1 MQTEDHRLTVPKLL
15 ADGTNWVIYRDRV
28 VWALSANGLDVHLSQ
43 DTPTDDFF
51 DEGVIGGLE
60 PETRWRKQNGMV
72 KSLIGTSVPDSV
84 FTQIKSATTAR
95 EAWEIL
101 KRVNEERTRMVTV
114 ELVRKFRNKK
124 CGDTDNVRTHFQELS
139 DLREQLAAIGKA
151 VDDED
156 FTDTLLASLPSSY
169 SHTCT
174 SINSSARLGA
184 VQLTS
189 AIVQEIVLEEYE
201 RRAVSDSK
209 KDSQDEAFAAD
220 AQKRKRRNIECHN
233 CHKKGHIKAECW
245 AKGGGKEGQGPK
257 RKGRAQE
264 GTAAAETAADESQLE
279 AWAAI
284 EDVCEGGD
292 EHVAA
297 AGSTQA
303 NDGVQTE
310 LYDSGASRHMSPFR
324 DRFVTYRSIPPRAI
338 TAADKRV
345 FYAVGAGDLR
355 VEVPNGESSTTV
367 LLRDALHAPDMGLTV
382 VSISRI
388 ASAGYSV
395 SFEGKSCKIKNKA
408 GVTIGDIPASATGL
422 YKVEH
427 AYAAS
432 ASLERVD
439 LPTLH
444 RRLGHISAFSIR
456 FLFRHHLIDGIDLVD
471 DGSPL
476 LCDSCEYAKL
486 THKPIQKERTAPP
499 ANAFGVEVHTD
510 LWGPSPV
517 PSIGGRKY
525 YVSFTDDYSR
535 YTRISILRTKDETL
549 AAYKA
554 FAAWVKTQHG
564 VCIKRLR
571 SDRGGEYTG
580 NEFSTFLKEQGT
592 ERMLTTHDTPQHNG
606 IAESLNRRL
615 VECVRALLHHSGL
628 PRTLWGEALH
638 FAVWL
643 KNRTSTRVLG
653 TVTPFERV
661 NGYKPNLGGVPEW
674 GQRVWVHNDKGS
686 KLDARGTI
694 ARWVGFDADSP
705 HAHGQRQ
712 AGFQWSGTSSCH
724 HP

>member
-28 VWALSANGLDVHLSQ
+28 VWALSANGLDVHLTQ

-220 AQKRKRRNIECHN
+220 AQKRKRRDIECHN

-264 GTAAAETAADESQLE
+264 GAAAAETAADESQLE

-284 EDVCEGGD
+284 EDACEGGD

-297 AGSTQA
+297 AGSTRA

-422 YKVEH
+422 YKVECGKYMAH
-427 AYAAS
+427 TA
-432 ASLERVD
+432 
-439 LPTLH
+439 
-444 RRLGHISAFSIR
+444 IS
-456 FLFRHHLIDGIDLVD
+456 V
-471 DGSPL
+471 
-476 LCDSCEYAKL
+476 Y
-486 THKPIQKERTAPP
+486 
-499 ANAFGVEVHTD
+499 N
-510 LWGPSPV
+510 
-517 PSIGGRKY
+517 
-525 YVSFTDDYSR
+525 
-535 YTRISILRTKDETL
+535 IL
-549 AAYKA
+549 
-554 FAAWVKTQHG
+554 
-564 VCIKRLR
+564 
-571 SDRGGEYTG
+571 
-580 NEFSTFLKEQGT
+580 
-592 ERMLTTHDTPQHNG
+592 
-606 IAESLNRRL
+606 
-615 VECVRALLHHSGL
+615 ALL
-628 PRTLWGEALH
+628 TLLY
-638 FAVWL
+638 L
-643 KNRTSTRVLG
+643 
-653 TVTPFERV
+653 
-661 NGYKPNLGGVPEW
+661 
-674 GQRVWVHNDKGS
+674 
-686 KLDARGTI
+686 
-694 ARWVGFDADSP
+694 
-705 HAHGQRQ
+705 
-712 AGFQWSGTSSCH
+712 
-724 HP
+724 